1 MALSPLQINHPG
13 IGQPPVPDLNVP
25 ISEEMVSKVLEELF
39 NCGFMMHFVNICKVD
54 SNLVYTPDGKTLA
67 RHTYIPSVGRVG
79 LFFFT
84 DNVEYMNLSV
94 MWKPPGPPNL
104 RMGVSV
110 VGVPCLTILGDYAT
124 EDLHDFIVNELMI
137 HIEDSIGYELTRN
150 AGAVFIQ
157 GRQNPY
163 GELFV
168 IEFAHPENAQP
179 FIDYINEN
187 FHYK

>member
-1 MALSPLQINHPG
+1 MALTPLQINHPG
-13 IGQPPVPDLNVP
+13 IGQPPVPDLNLP
-25 ISEEMVSKVLEELF
+25 ISYSMELKVLEELF
-39 NCGFMMHFVNICKVD
+39 NCGFMMDFVRTCKVD
-54 SNLVYTPDGKTLA
+54 SNLIYTADGKTLA
-67 RHTYIPSVGRVG
+67 RHTYIPAVGRVG

-84 DNVEYMNLSV
+84 DNVEYMNLAV

-104 RMGVSV
+104 RMGVNV

-124 EDLHDFIVNELMI
+124 EDLHDFITNQLMI
-137 HIEDSIGYELTRN
+137 HIEDSIGYQLTTN
-150 AGAVFIQ
+150 AGAVFSQ

-163 GELFV
+163 AELFV

-187 FHYK
+187 FHYQ